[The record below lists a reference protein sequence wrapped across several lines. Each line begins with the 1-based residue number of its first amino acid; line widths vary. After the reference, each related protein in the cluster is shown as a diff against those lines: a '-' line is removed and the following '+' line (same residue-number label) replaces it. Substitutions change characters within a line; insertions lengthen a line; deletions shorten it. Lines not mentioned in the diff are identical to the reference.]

1 MLPDSNVRF
10 LPLDDDYLQEWA
22 AEPERAVAEETASEL
37 LEQGHGHAGPRHM
50 NLLSAK
56 KISFRSQSGAF
67 VSVTG
72 ANSDAE
78 EMDARTAAMALLL
91 ALSSAFPEVVVPIL
105 GDFPTKVAAAV
116 PCCRCQFCKFCL
128 TTSTACSGPISRF
141 QEMGCRR

>member
-1 MLPDSNVRF
+1 MLLDPNIRF

-91 ALSSAFPEVVVPIL
+91 AL
-105 GDFPTKVAAAV
+105 
-116 PCCRCQFCKFCL
+116 RN
-128 TTSTACSGPISRF
+128 SR
-141 QEMGCRR
+141 